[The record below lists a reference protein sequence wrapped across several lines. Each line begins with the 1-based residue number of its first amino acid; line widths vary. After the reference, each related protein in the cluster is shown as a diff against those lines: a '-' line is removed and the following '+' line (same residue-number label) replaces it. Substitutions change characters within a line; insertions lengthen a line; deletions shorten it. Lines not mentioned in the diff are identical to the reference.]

1 MMFSTKAEYG
11 VRVMVAL
18 AQRAAQSPDGEEP
31 VVPLA
36 EIAERDGLPLA
47 YLEHLVARLRKAE
60 LIDSRRGSRGGYM
73 LARAPAQ
80 ITMAEVVEA
89 LEGSIAPIECI
100 SQGPDGSIVCARESS
115 GEAGGAGGIS
125 YVCPTKLLWTRVR
138 SSIVRTLLDTTLAD
152 LLAGTASD
160 AGTARTAPGNARELP
175 LAPTAAVQQ
184 TAEPTAEATAAA
196 RAAKERRAPDQPTAT
211 TA

>member
-18 AQRAAQSPDGEEP
+18 AQRAAASPDGEEP
-31 VVPLA
+31 VMSLA
-36 EIAERDGLPLA
+36 EIAEQDGLPLA

-60 LIDSRRGSRGGYM
+60 LVDSRRGSRGGYM
-73 LARAPAQ
+73 LARAPAE

-100 SQGPDGSIVCARESS
+100 SQGPDGSIVCSRESTDDP
-115 GEAGGAGGIS
+115 ARPPH
-125 YVCPTKLLWTRVR
+125 VCPTKLLWTRVR
-138 SSIVRTLLDTTLAD
+138 FAIVGTLMETTLAD
-152 LLAGTASD
+152 LLPTPLE
-160 AGTARTAPGNARELP
+160 TLP
-175 LAPTAAVQQ
+175 I
-184 TAEPTAEATAAA
+184 
-196 RAAKERRAPDQPTAT
+196 AT

>member
-1 MMFSTKAEYG
+1 MFSTKAEYG

-18 AQRAAQSPDGEEP
+18 AQRAAHSADGEEP

-36 EIAERDGLPLA
+36 EIAEREGLPLA

-60 LIDSRRGSRGGYM
+60 LIGSRRGSRGGYM
-73 LARAPAQ
+73 LAREPAQ

-100 SQGPDGSIVCARESS
+100 SQGPDGSIVCARE
-115 GEAGGAGGIS
+115 AGGTPH
-125 YVCPTKLLWTRVR
+125 VCPTKLLWTRVR

-152 LLAGTASD
+152 LLAGTQRDASAASHAQPPD
-160 AGTARTAPGNARELP
+160 PRELP
-175 LAPTAAVQQ
+175 LAPTAAVES
-184 TAEPTAEATAAA
+184 TPA
-196 RAAKERRAPDQPTAT
+196 
-211 TA
+211 